1 MKQNKAQLN
10 TLVPIAIRQWLEDEA
25 QEYQVSLS
33 DTSRHYLKKGIGG
46 EATYRQTVTEGGNN
60 GQQN

>member
-33 DTSRHYLKKGIGG
+33 DISRHYLKKGIG
-46 EATYRQTVTEGGNN
+46 ETTYRQIVTEGGNN